1 MATRTIELPK
11 HEWRE
16 ACMRDADKCSEL
28 VEAMDMAREDGDDP
42 SGWNVT
48 KLLTIAHEC
57 LEFFNSGT
65 AADGLRRGCK
75 STIRQ
80 HRELTAFVRKWT
92 KLLNERKQ
100 WRHSGK

>member
-1 MATRTIELPK
+1 MAKRTIELEK
-11 HEWRE
+11 IEWRA

-28 VEAMDMAREDGDDP
+28 FEAMEMAREDGEDP
-42 SGWNVT
+42 SGWSVT
-48 KLLTIAHEC
+48 RLLQTACEC

-92 KLLNERKQ
+92 ALLDERKRL
-100 WRHSGK
+100 RHAGK

>member
-1 MATRTIELPK
+1 MTKRTIELEK
-11 HEWRE
+11 SEWRA

-28 VEAMDMAREDGDDP
+28 SEAMDMAREDGDDP

-48 KLLTIAHEC
+48 KLLRTACEC

-80 HRELTAFVRKWT
+80 HRELTAFIRKWT
-92 KLLNERKQ
+92 ALLNERKQ
-100 WRHSGK
+100 WLHSGK